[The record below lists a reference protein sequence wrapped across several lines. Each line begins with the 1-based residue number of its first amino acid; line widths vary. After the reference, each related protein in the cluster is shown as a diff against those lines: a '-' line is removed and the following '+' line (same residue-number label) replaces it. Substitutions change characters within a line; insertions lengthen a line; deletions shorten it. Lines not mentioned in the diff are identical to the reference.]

1 MVLFC
6 VFAGEALIQQQQ
18 QHHHLTA
25 AAAAPPDI
33 RDALFQTAAMAKKFQ
48 LVDTFE
54 RRTPTT
60 PTETNWKLCLVCQEE
75 TSESLVCPVLSKR
88 RDPGSGYT
96 TMAANLVKFDE
107 LGKLPRTVQLQRLDE
122 GQGVEAT
129 MVAHQAKWHKTCMLK
144 YNNTMLRRAEKR
156 LIASSSAFGS
166 TDNVPGK
173 RARTHSSEATTSD
186 TSCFFCGKSGTET
199 LHEVATFQ
207 VDTRVR
213 KCAAQVGDNEL
224 MARLSMGD
232 MVALEAKYHSK
243 CLLALYYR
251 AKTTVEAEQKTDH
264 EGVMSRIV
272 LAELVLYIEET
283 PLEEGT
289 APVFRLADL
298 AKLYTTRMEQLGVA
312 LCKKVTST
320 RLKER
325 LLAQLP
331 GLRSQSKGRDVLL
344 AFDEDI
350 GEALGK
356 ACEQDCDT
364 EAVHLAR
371 AAQIVRR
378 YMFEDTGRFRGS
390 FPGGCQE
397 DSVPNVLVAMVN
409 MVLDGPSI
417 KNQSHSSSTQAALSI
432 AQLLKFNSVKQSRK
446 QGATKT
452 QEPPSVRHSSSQ
464 ETPLPTYVGLML
476 HAKTRKRG
484 LVDKLFSLGLSISYD
499 RVLRLSAQMGNSVCQ
514 LYRIEQVVCPPT
526 LRSNVFT
533 TAAVDNIDH
542 NPSAT
547 TAKNSFHGTGISLVQ
562 HPTCAEEGVDLY
574 LGSKSD
580 LLVCLEGHA
589 EPQSEAPTVTAVVL
603 DGAVIVQM
611 LKPGTANTFEEYAQ
625 QVFIPYV
632 VQQLQHVSRLDSYR
646 ADSLKAST
654 REHRGKGV
662 RRRVVDSAVIPG
674 NWQSFLRVDGN
685 KVELFSYLSTML
697 AESFQEEGK
706 ELVVTDGEQVICVPQ
721 QEDVNSLAPCNQEEA
736 DTRMMLHVAHAAQ
749 HGHHQ
754 IQVRTVDT
762 DVVVLAVMV
771 VQKLPAGDEL
781 WVAFGTGKNYR
792 YIAAHEIAS
801 SLGPEKTCALP
812 MFHAITGCDTV
823 SAFVGYGKKSAWA
836 TWNTLPELT
845 DALLSLANAPTSI
858 QEDTMHVIERFVIL
872 QYDRTSKCKDVNKAR
887 KKLFAKKSSVQN
899 IPPTY
904 AALEQHVKRS
914 ALQGGHVWGQALVPE
929 PVLPP
934 PTDWG
939 SHRSDDGPYTPLWT
953 TLPEASKTCY
963 ELVSCGCKKG
973 CRKRCKCKNASLQCT
988 GLCFCEGECQ

>member
-1 MVLFC
+1 MVLVVVACVNMVLFC

-18 QHHHLTA
+18 QQHHLTA

-243 CLLALYYR
+243 CLLA
-251 AKTTVEAEQKTDH
+251 
-264 EGVMSRIV
+264 
-272 LAELVLYIEET
+272 
-283 PLEEGT
+283 
-289 APVFRLADL
+289 
-298 AKLYTTRMEQLGVA
+298 
-312 LCKKVTST
+312 
-320 RLKER
+320 
-325 LLAQLP
+325 
-331 GLRSQSKGRDVLL
+331 
-344 AFDEDI
+344 
-350 GEALGK
+350 
-356 ACEQDCDT
+356 
-364 EAVHLAR
+364 
-371 AAQIVRR
+371 
-378 YMFEDTGRFRGS
+378 
-390 FPGGCQE
+390 
-397 DSVPNVLVAMVN
+397 
-409 MVLDGPSI
+409 
-417 KNQSHSSSTQAALSI
+417 
-432 AQLLKFNSVKQSRK
+432 
-446 QGATKT
+446 
-452 QEPPSVRHSSSQ
+452 
-464 ETPLPTYVGLML
+464 
-476 HAKTRKRG
+476 
-484 LVDKLFSLGLSISYD
+484 
-499 RVLRLSAQMGNSVCQ
+499 
-514 LYRIEQVVCPPT
+514 
-526 LRSNVFT
+526 
-533 TAAVDNIDH
+533 
-542 NPSAT
+542 
-547 TAKNSFHGTGISLVQ
+547 
-562 HPTCAEEGVDLY
+562 
-574 LGSKSD
+574 
-580 LLVCLEGHA
+580 
-589 EPQSEAPTVTAVVL
+589 
-603 DGAVIVQM
+603 
-611 LKPGTANTFEEYAQ
+611 NTFEEYAQ

-632 VQQLQHVSRLDSYR
+632 VQQLQHVSRLDLVWDSYR

-823 SAFVGYGKKSAWA
+823 SAFVGHGKKSAWA

-845 DALLSLANAPTSI
+845 DALLSLANASTSI

-939 SHRSDDGPYTPLWT
+939 WHRSDDGPYTPLWT

>member
-1 MVLFC
+1 MVLVVVACVNMVLFC

-283 PLEEGT
+283 HLEEGT

-298 AKLYTTRMEQLGVA
+298 AKLYTTRMEQLRVA
-312 LCKKVTST
+312 LCKKVNST
-320 RLKER
+320 RLKKR

-378 YMFEDTGRFRGS
+378 YMFEDTSRFRGS

-397 DSVPNVLVAMVN
+397 DSVPNVLVAIVN

-417 KNQSHSSSTQAALSI
+417 KNQSHFSSTQAALSI

-452 QEPPSVRHSSSQ
+452 QEPPSVRHSSSRETVPREQ
-464 ETPLPTYVGLML
+464 E
-476 HAKTRKRG
+476 
-484 LVDKLFSLGLSISYD
+484 
-499 RVLRLSAQMGNSVCQ
+499 
-514 LYRIEQVVCPPT
+514 
-526 LRSNVFT
+526 
-533 TAAVDNIDH
+533 
-542 NPSAT
+542 
-547 TAKNSFHGTGISLVQ
+547 
-562 HPTCAEEGVDLY
+562 
-574 LGSKSD
+574 
-580 LLVCLEGHA
+580 
-589 EPQSEAPTVTAVVL
+589 
-603 DGAVIVQM
+603 
-611 LKPGTANTFEEYAQ
+611 
-625 QVFIPYV
+625 
-632 VQQLQHVSRLDSYR
+632 
-646 ADSLKAST
+646 
-654 REHRGKGV
+654 
-662 RRRVVDSAVIPG
+662 
-674 NWQSFLRVDGN
+674 
-685 KVELFSYLSTML
+685 
-697 AESFQEEGK
+697 
-706 ELVVTDGEQVICVPQ
+706 
-721 QEDVNSLAPCNQEEA
+721 
-736 DTRMMLHVAHAAQ
+736 
-749 HGHHQ
+749 
-754 IQVRTVDT
+754 
-762 DVVVLAVMV
+762 
-771 VQKLPAGDEL
+771 
-781 WVAFGTGKNYR
+781 
-792 YIAAHEIAS
+792 
-801 SLGPEKTCALP
+801 
-812 MFHAITGCDTV
+812 
-823 SAFVGYGKKSAWA
+823 
-836 TWNTLPELT
+836 
-845 DALLSLANAPTSI
+845 
-858 QEDTMHVIERFVIL
+858 
-872 QYDRTSKCKDVNKAR
+872 
-887 KKLFAKKSSVQN
+887 
-899 IPPTY
+899 
-904 AALEQHVKRS
+904 
-914 ALQGGHVWGQALVPE
+914 
-929 PVLPP
+929 
-934 PTDWG
+934 
-939 SHRSDDGPYTPLWT
+939 
-953 TLPEASKTCY
+953 
-963 ELVSCGCKKG
+963 
-973 CRKRCKCKNASLQCT
+973 
-988 GLCFCEGECQ
+988 

>member
-1 MVLFC
+1 MVLVVVACVNMVLFC

-18 QHHHLTA
+18 QHHHLTAA

-60 PTETNWKLCLVCQEE
+60 TTETNWKLCLVCQEE

-232 MVALEAKYHSK
+232 MVVLEAKYHSK
-243 CLLALYYR
+243 CLL
-251 AKTTVEAEQKTDH
+251 
-264 EGVMSRIV
+264 
-272 LAELVLYIEET
+272 
-283 PLEEGT
+283 
-289 APVFRLADL
+289 
-298 AKLYTTRMEQLGVA
+298 
-312 LCKKVTST
+312 
-320 RLKER
+320 
-325 LLAQLP
+325 
-331 GLRSQSKGRDVLL
+331 
-344 AFDEDI
+344 
-350 GEALGK
+350 
-356 ACEQDCDT
+356 
-364 EAVHLAR
+364 
-371 AAQIVRR
+371 
-378 YMFEDTGRFRGS
+378 
-390 FPGGCQE
+390 
-397 DSVPNVLVAMVN
+397 
-409 MVLDGPSI
+409 
-417 KNQSHSSSTQAALSI
+417 
-432 AQLLKFNSVKQSRK
+432 
-446 QGATKT
+446 
-452 QEPPSVRHSSSQ
+452 
-464 ETPLPTYVGLML
+464 
-476 HAKTRKRG
+476 
-484 LVDKLFSLGLSISYD
+484 
-499 RVLRLSAQMGNSVCQ
+499 
-514 LYRIEQVVCPPT
+514 
-526 LRSNVFT
+526 
-533 TAAVDNIDH
+533 
-542 NPSAT
+542 
-547 TAKNSFHGTGISLVQ
+547 
-562 HPTCAEEGVDLY
+562 
-574 LGSKSD
+574 
-580 LLVCLEGHA
+580 
-589 EPQSEAPTVTAVVL
+589 
-603 DGAVIVQM
+603 
-611 LKPGTANTFEEYAQ
+611 ANTFEEYAQ

-632 VQQLQHVSRLDSYR
+632 VQQLQHVSRLDLVWDSYR

-654 REHRGKGV
+654 REHHGKGV

-823 SAFVGYGKKSAWA
+823 SAFVGHGKKSAWA

-939 SHRSDDGPYTPLWT
+939 WHRSDDGPYTPLWT

>member
-1 MVLFC
+1 MVLVVVACVNMVLFC

-243 CLLALYYR
+243 CLLA
-251 AKTTVEAEQKTDH
+251 
-264 EGVMSRIV
+264 
-272 LAELVLYIEET
+272 
-283 PLEEGT
+283 
-289 APVFRLADL
+289 
-298 AKLYTTRMEQLGVA
+298 
-312 LCKKVTST
+312 
-320 RLKER
+320 
-325 LLAQLP
+325 
-331 GLRSQSKGRDVLL
+331 
-344 AFDEDI
+344 
-350 GEALGK
+350 
-356 ACEQDCDT
+356 
-364 EAVHLAR
+364 
-371 AAQIVRR
+371 
-378 YMFEDTGRFRGS
+378 
-390 FPGGCQE
+390 
-397 DSVPNVLVAMVN
+397 
-409 MVLDGPSI
+409 
-417 KNQSHSSSTQAALSI
+417 
-432 AQLLKFNSVKQSRK
+432 
-446 QGATKT
+446 
-452 QEPPSVRHSSSQ
+452 
-464 ETPLPTYVGLML
+464 
-476 HAKTRKRG
+476 
-484 LVDKLFSLGLSISYD
+484 
-499 RVLRLSAQMGNSVCQ
+499 
-514 LYRIEQVVCPPT
+514 
-526 LRSNVFT
+526 
-533 TAAVDNIDH
+533 
-542 NPSAT
+542 
-547 TAKNSFHGTGISLVQ
+547 
-562 HPTCAEEGVDLY
+562 
-574 LGSKSD
+574 
-580 LLVCLEGHA
+580 
-589 EPQSEAPTVTAVVL
+589 
-603 DGAVIVQM
+603 
-611 LKPGTANTFEEYAQ
+611 NTFEEYAQ

-632 VQQLQHVSRLDSYR
+632 VQQLQHVSRLDLVWDSYR

-823 SAFVGYGKKSAWA
+823 SAFVGHGKKSAWA

-939 SHRSDDGPYTPLWT
+939 WHRSDDGPYTPLWT